1 MGEDM
6 QEYKGEYVTENIVKC
21 EDGVYRWYYEFP
33 MMRNPTI
40 LFTVYKVLGISFGAV
55 YLLVAIMTIA
65 DSYSEPGALLKIT
78 GIFLLIMLVFAVIGF
93 LAYVII
99 AAFYDWKY
107 TVLFEMYE
115 DRIIHIQ
122 TPRQFKKAEAV
133 AWLTMFAGVV
143 TGNIGRVGQG
153 LLIATKQSSVS
164 VYDRVKTVK
173 VRSGRHTIFLNQ
185 ALEKN
190 QIYADEADFEF
201 VKNYILQRCVNAK
214 IK

>member
-1 MGEDM
+1 M

-40 LFTVYKVLGISFGAV
+40 LFTVYKVLGMSFGAV

-99 AAFYDWKY
+99 AASYGWKY

-122 TPRQFKKAEAV
+122 TPRQFKKAEAA

-173 VRSGRHTIFLNQ
+173 VRKGRHTIFLNQ
-185 ALEKN
+185 TLEKN

-201 VKNYILQRCVNAK
+201 VKNYILQRCTNAK

>member
-1 MGEDM
+1 MP
-6 QEYKGEYVTENIVKC
+6 EYKGEYVTENIVKC

-33 MMRNPTI
+33 MMKNPTI

-55 YLLVAIMTIA
+55 YLLVAIMTLA
-65 DSYSEPGALLKIT
+65 DGYSDSSDFLKVT
-78 GIFLLIMLVFAVIGF
+78 GVFAIIILAFAVIGF
-93 LAYVII
+93 IAYAIV
-99 AAFYDWKY
+99 AAAYGGKY
-107 TVLFEMYE
+107 TVLFEMYN

-122 TPRQFKKAEAV
+122 TPRQFKKAEAA

-173 VRSGRHTIFLNQ
+173 VRKGRHTIFLNQ
-185 ALEKN
+185 TLEKN

-201 VKNYILQRCVNAK
+201 VKNYILQRCTNAK

>member
-1 MGEDM
+1 M

-33 MMRNPTI
+33 MMKNPTI
-40 LFTVYKVLGISFGAV
+40 LFTIYKVLGISFGAV
-55 YLLVAIMTIA
+55 YMLVAIMTIA
-65 DSYSEPGALLKIT
+65 DSYSEPGALLKLT

-99 AAFYDWKY
+99 AASYGWKY

-143 TGNIGRVGQG
+143 TGSIGRVGQG

-185 ALEKN
+185 TFEKN
-190 QIYADEADFEF
+190 QIYADDADFEF
-201 VKNYILQRCVNAK
+201 VKNYILQRCTNAK
-214 IK
+214 VK